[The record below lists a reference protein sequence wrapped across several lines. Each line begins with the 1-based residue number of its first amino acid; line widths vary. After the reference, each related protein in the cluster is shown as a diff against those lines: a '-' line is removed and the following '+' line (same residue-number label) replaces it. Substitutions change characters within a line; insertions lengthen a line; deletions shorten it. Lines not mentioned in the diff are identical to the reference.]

1 MTSFQDPNV
10 FAAYTSS
17 LDEKTRQF
25 MEEATSHSQGQF
37 PTQWLQTFIR
47 RLAAKD
53 LELQDRERYLM
64 EYSHRMMTDSQQQTN
79 RSYGRTDYER
89 HSPRRSPRHSPR
101 PYDRPPRHRPHYSD
115 KRQGDRSRPSDQQ
128 YANRRGD
135 RTDSGYRPRRPRQFG
150 NRTYR
155 GRDTNYSGASN
166 TDDQRKTDFEKTEVE
181 KNEGFVQTPQF
192 SPQESQSLEDGE
204 CKI

>member
-10 FAAYTSS
+10 FAAYTSA

-25 MEEATSHSQGQF
+25 MEEATAHSQGQF

-64 EYSHRMMTDSQQQTN
+64 EYSQRMMSNFQQPSG
-79 RSYGRTDYER
+79 RSYGRSGYER
-89 HSPRRSPRHSPR
+89 RSPR
-101 PYDRPPRHRPHYSD
+101 PYDRRPPRPHYSD
-115 KRQGDRSRPSDQQ
+115 QRNGDRSRPTDQQ
-128 YANRRGD
+128 YGNRHGD

-150 NRTYR
+150 NRSYR
-155 GRDTNYSGASN
+155 GRDTGRSEHPR
-166 TDDQRKTDFEKTEVE
+166 TDAPPHAVEVKKDDVE
-181 KNEGFVQTPQF
+181 KNEETFFPSPQF
-192 SPQESQSLEDGE
+192 NPQETQLEDGE
-204 CKI
+204 CENLNE

>member
-10 FAAYTSS
+10 FAAYTSA

-37 PTQWLQTFIR
+37 PTQWMQTFIR

-64 EYSHRMMTDSQQQTN
+64 EYSHQMMSNSQQQQTSRN
-79 RSYGRTDYER
+79 YGRTDYER
-89 HSPRRSPRHSPR
+89 HSPRRSPR
-101 PYDRPPRHRPHYSD
+101 PYDRPPRPRPHYSD
-115 KRQGDRSRPSDQQ
+115 QRQGDRSRPSDQQ
-128 YANRRGD
+128 YASHRGD
-135 RTDSGYRPRRPRQFG
+135 RTNSGYRPRRPRQFG

-155 GRDTNYSGASN
+155 GRDSN
-166 TDDQRKTDFEKTEVE
+166 HSDPPKTDEQRKSEVE
-181 KNEGFVQTPQF
+181 KTDVEKSSESFVQSPQF
-192 SPQESQSLEDGE
+192 VPQETPLEDGE
-204 CKI
+204 C